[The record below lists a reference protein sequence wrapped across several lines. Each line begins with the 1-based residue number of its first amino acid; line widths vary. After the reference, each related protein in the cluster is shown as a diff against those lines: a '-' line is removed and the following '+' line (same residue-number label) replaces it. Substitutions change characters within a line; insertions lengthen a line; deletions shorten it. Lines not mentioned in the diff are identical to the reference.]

1 MIDVNKIKKL
11 IFFLGFS
18 LVFSSYAYAVEFR
31 GSAMERWDGVYT
43 KKKAAEAMD
52 AAKSKACLN
61 AFNKYIQGME
71 QSKRMIFEGI
81 EDQIYG
87 NISLLN
93 DDDV

>member
-43 KKKAAEAMD
+43 KKKAAEAMM
-52 AAKSKACLN
+52 LQN
-61 AFNKYIQGME
+61 Q
-71 QSKRMIFEGI
+71 RP
-81 EDQIYG
+81 
-87 NISLLN
+87 
-93 DDDV
+93 V